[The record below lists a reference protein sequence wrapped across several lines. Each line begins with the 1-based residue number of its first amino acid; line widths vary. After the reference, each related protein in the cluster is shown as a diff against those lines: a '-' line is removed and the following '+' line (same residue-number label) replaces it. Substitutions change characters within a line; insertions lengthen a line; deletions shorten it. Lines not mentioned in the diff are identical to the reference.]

1 MISDKLL
8 QLDRAPHADPA
19 ELRLPADGA
28 ACLQLLEEPEAVVTS
43 SSRPSPLIVLLAFRF
58 YTDQLC
64 GINLVTGPGRDAQVV
79 FADIVR
85 FFEGIWLC
93 GENSFVHLKEPA
105 EQ

>member
-1 MISDKLL
+1 MLL
-8 QLDRAPHADPA
+8 
-19 ELRLPADGA
+19 
-28 ACLQLLEEPEAVVTS
+28 V
-43 SSRPSPLIVLLAFRF
+43 FRF

-79 FADIVR
+79 FADIIR